1 MIKKIIIYQND
12 KILSMISREPDNIL
26 DICSILI
33 REELKNNFVNKI
45 IIKKLE
51 RVFYILVEN
60 DIKILIETKEFYPP
74 LVIKLIIHDLSIK
87 LKNYYHGNIVTDTI
101 VTFQW
106 ITDIFDNAQCPIKYN
121 KIYNIN
127 RIHVKDIYELP
138 FDEEKINSLLK
149 NSCILS

>member
-1 MIKKIIIYQND
+1 MQYFDTRRFKK
-12 KILSMISREPDNIL
+12 
-26 DICSILI
+26 
-33 REELKNNFVNKI
+33 NFVNKI

-74 LVIKLIIHDLSIK
+74 LVIKLIIHDLSLK
-87 LKNYYHGNIVTDTI
+87 LKKYYHGNIVTDTI

-127 RIHVKDIYELP
+127 RINVREILELQ
-138 FDEEKINSLLK
+138 FDENKINFLQK
-149 NSCILS
+149 NSCTLS

>member
-87 LKNYYHGNIVTDTI
+87 YQV
-101 VTFQW
+101 
-106 ITDIFDNAQCPIKYN
+106 
-121 KIYNIN
+121 
-127 RIHVKDIYELP
+127 
-138 FDEEKINSLLK
+138 
-149 NSCILS
+149 

>member
-12 KILSMISREPDNIL
+12 KILSMISREPENLL
-26 DICSILI
+26 DICSLLI
-33 REELKNNFVNKI
+33 KEELHPNFVNKI
-45 IIKKLE
+45 IINKLN

-74 LVIKLIIHDLSIK
+74 LVIKLILHDLSVK
-87 LKNYYHGNIVTDTI
+87 LKKYYHGNIVTDTI
-101 VTFQW
+101 LTFQW

-127 RIHVKDIYELP
+127 RINVKDILEVP
-138 FDEEKINSLLK
+138 FDEEKINFSQK